1 MFIRNLFTHC
11 YVSQVFRVFSFI
23 FMVSDLQW
31 AQLCITFSNWS
42 KSYMLINVGDV
53 IWLCYMQII
62 PVYST
67 VDIKS

>member
-23 FMVSDLQW
+23 YMVSDLQW
-31 AQLCITFSNWS
+31 AQLCITFSNWT
-42 KSYMLINVGDV
+42 KSYNGDV
-53 IWLCYMQII
+53 VWLCYMQII
-62 PVYST
+62 PVHST